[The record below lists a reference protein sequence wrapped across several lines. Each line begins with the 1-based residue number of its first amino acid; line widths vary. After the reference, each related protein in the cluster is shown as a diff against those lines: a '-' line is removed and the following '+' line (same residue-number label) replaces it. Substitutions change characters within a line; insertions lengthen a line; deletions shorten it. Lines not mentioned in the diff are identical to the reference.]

1 MTIDDI
7 LFEIGAS
14 DIEDAK
20 AMTRYAIAKQ
30 VPVIS
35 EIETQYGLLCLAPEE
50 SGELRVALASILE
63 RRLARLREV
72 GE

>member
-1 MTIDDI
+1 MTIDD
-7 LFEIGAS
+7 LLDEIGAS

-20 AMTRYAIAKQ
+20 AVTRYAIAKQ
-30 VPVIS
+30 VPAIGD
-35 EIETQYGLLCLAPEE
+35 IETQYGLLCLAPEE
-50 SGELRVALASILE
+50 SDELRATLASILE